1 MYELFDSIIIGNLIE
16 PGTYLLCL
24 LTAGVCGVLT
34 ALAAS
39 FRSHAT
45 KSFLSSLILLPMI
58 VCTVIAMVNGNI
70 GTGVAVMGAFS
81 LIRFRSVPGKARD
94 IVVIFLAM
102 TAGLA
107 CAGGYVGIALLFTA
121 IVSLGMFDVG
131 AVNCYSY
138 KQGWRHMS
146 NRNDQGALTL
156 QLDASVMTVVYKQ
169 ENNAICGAAEVWVDG
184 KLKATLN
191 SNSANAWGNPATE
204 MIFLGKS
211 DAPHTVE
218 LRMAPGSEFKT
229 FNLLDIGYAP

>member
-1 MYELFDSIIIGNLIE
+1 MFDLFDSIIIGSTIE

-24 LTAGVCGVLT
+24 LAAGICGVLT

-39 FRSHAT
+39 FRSHAS

-121 IVSLGMFDVG
+121 IVSLGMVIITLIPMGQERCMDLHITIPESLRYANEFDEVFSKYLKSHRLMRARTTNMG
-131 AVNCYSY
+131 SLY
-138 KQGWRHMS
+138 KLDYRVEMKDARQGQAFI
-146 NRNDQGALTL
+146 D
-156 QLDASVMTVVYKQ
+156 
-169 ENNAICGAAEVWVDG
+169 
-184 KLKATLN
+184 
-191 SNSANAWGNPATE
+191 
-204 MIFLGKS
+204 
-211 DAPHTVE
+211 E
-218 LRMAPGSEFKT
+218 LRCRNG
-229 FNLLDIGYAP
+229 NLEISLCDIMGGAEEL

>member
-1 MYELFDSIIIGNLIE
+1 MFDLFDSIIIGSTIE

-24 LTAGVCGVLT
+24 LAAGICGVLT

-39 FRSHAT
+39 FRSHAS

-121 IVSLGMFDVG
+121 IVSLGMVIITLIPMGQERCMDLHITIPESLRYANEFDEVFSKYLKSHHLMRARTTNMG
-131 AVNCYSY
+131 SLY
-138 KQGWRHMS
+138 KLDYRVEMKDARQGQAFI
-146 NRNDQGALTL
+146 D
-156 QLDASVMTVVYKQ
+156 
-169 ENNAICGAAEVWVDG
+169 
-184 KLKATLN
+184 
-191 SNSANAWGNPATE
+191 
-204 MIFLGKS
+204 
-211 DAPHTVE
+211 E
-218 LRMAPGSEFKT
+218 LRCRNG
-229 FNLLDIGYAP
+229 NLEISLCDIMGGAEEL